1 MNIERRNFPLSELRA
16 KKDGLAIEGH
26 AAVFNQ
32 LSEDLGGFKE
42 MVRPGAFA
50 RSIQNDDVRAL
61 WNHDAN
67 FVLGRTKNKTLSLRE
82 DETGLAMENA
92 LPDTGYARD
101 FLKVIDRGDVD
112 QMSFGFRT
120 LRDDWRLEAGLVI
133 RELIEVQLFDVSPA
147 TFPAYPQT
155 DVAARGLFESKISEL
170 KKAAEIPPEK
180 LYQVKLLRRRLDL
193 AARI

>member
-1 MNIERRNFPLSELRA
+1 MLERRHFTVANLRA

-32 LSEDLGGFKE
+32 LSDDLGGFKE

-50 RSIQNDDVRAL
+50 RTIQNDDIRAL
-61 WNHDAN
+61 WNHDVN

-82 DETGLAMENA
+82 DDTGLAIENT
-92 LPDTGYARD
+92 LPDVAYARD
-101 FLKVIDRGDVD
+101 FLKIIDRGDVD

-120 LRDDWRLEAGLVI
+120 LRDDWRMDAGLVI
-133 RELIEVQLFDVSPA
+133 RELIEVELFDVSPV

-155 DVAARGLFESKISEL
+155 DVAMRSLFNEKIEAI
-170 KKAAEIPPEK
+170 KRAAAPPEAK
-180 LYQVKLLRRRLDL
+180 LYRLKLLRRRLDL
-193 AARI
+193 AARL